1 MENLAKKWRINEKLH
16 QTVLDRNVRM
26 KKEYQQMMLASIVF
40 ASREAQ
46 IANEF
51 KTIGEYGRSN

>member
-16 QTVLDRNVRM
+16 RTVLDRNART

-40 ASREAQ
+40 A
-46 IANEF
+46 
-51 KTIGEYGRSN
+51 Y